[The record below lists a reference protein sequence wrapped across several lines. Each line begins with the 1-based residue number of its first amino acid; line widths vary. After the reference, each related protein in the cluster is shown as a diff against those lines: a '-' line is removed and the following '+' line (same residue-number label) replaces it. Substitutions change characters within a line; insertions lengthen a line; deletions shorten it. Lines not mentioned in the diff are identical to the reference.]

1 MRQRGRWKVCTMGP
15 GTSLS
20 VEGRVSR
27 GEVWDLGAPR
37 TKTRLWADASQPGV
51 SGTLGKEA
59 LLGDPGL
66 RLFPGRGWLRGRR
79 GPLRGAGRD
88 CEAGAGLGLRR
99 AGKG

>member
-1 MRQRGRWKVCTMGP
+1 MGP
-15 GTSLS
+15 ETSPR
-20 VEGRVSR
+20 VEARVSR
-27 GEVWDLGAPR
+27 REVWDLGAPR
-37 TKTRLWADASQPGV
+37 TKTRLWADDSQPGV

-66 RLFPGRGWLRGRR
+66 RLFPGRGWLTGRR